1 MLSMFSEASLLAHG
15 LQAESTNVQAYALTF
30 GQARLGF
37 QGSQSAFG
45 ERNTLPPLTK
55 QTNTWHLLCISE
67 LLRHFCSFCMNYA
80 VSVRVK
86 M

>member
-15 LQAESTNVQAYALTF
+15 LQAESKNVLVYALTF
-30 GQARLGF
+30 RQARLGF
-37 QGSQSAFG
+37 QGSQSAFR
-45 ERNTLPPLTK
+45 ERNTMPPLTK
-55 QTNTWHLLCISE
+55 QTNTWHLLCVSE
-67 LLRHFCSFCMNYA
+67 LLRHFFSLCMNYA